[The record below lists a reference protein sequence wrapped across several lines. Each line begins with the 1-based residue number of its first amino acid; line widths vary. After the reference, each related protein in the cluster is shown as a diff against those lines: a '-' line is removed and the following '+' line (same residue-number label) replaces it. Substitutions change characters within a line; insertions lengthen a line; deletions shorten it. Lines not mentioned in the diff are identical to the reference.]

1 MTRMIQLLPV
11 TLRWKLPQLVT
22 LLRSCSQKNG
32 DVQVCESEERFTR
45 LPISPKYS
53 LSSMIKIHSFFLN
66 ELIFMNFKFNFLTST
81 NSLQQSNIA
90 KEYHCTNFYYRNF
103 YSFYFL

>member
-32 DVQVCESEERFTR
+32 DVQVCESEERSVYASTY
-45 LPISPKYS
+45 ISKVFV
-53 LSSMIKIHSFFLN
+53 IFHDKHSFIL
-66 ELIFMNFKFNFLTST
+66 S
-81 NSLQQSNIA
+81 Q
-90 KEYHCTNFYYRNF
+90 
-103 YSFYFL
+103 